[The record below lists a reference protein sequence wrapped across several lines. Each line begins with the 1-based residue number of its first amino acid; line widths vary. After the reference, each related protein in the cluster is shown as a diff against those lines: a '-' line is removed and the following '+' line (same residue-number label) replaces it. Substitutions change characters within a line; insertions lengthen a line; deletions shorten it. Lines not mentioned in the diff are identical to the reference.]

1 MLNLP
6 SFDFKIKTINGRDK
20 IFDFIRKKYVALTPE
35 EWVRQHLLRMFVE
48 FYNVP
53 AGLIG
58 VEKSLKIGTLTLRAD
73 IVIYNKIGTPL
84 VVVEV
89 KTATTALN
97 QNVLDQAS
105 VYNKTLKVKY
115 VILSN
120 GLEHIILKF
129 NEEINGYVRINKMPT
144 YSELTN

>member
-6 SFDFKIKTINGRDK
+6 SFDFNIKTINGRQK

-48 FYNVP
+48 FYGVP

-58 VEKSLKIGTLTLRAD
+58 VEQSLKVGTLSQRAD
-73 IVIYNKIGTPL
+73 IIIYNRNGLPI

-89 KTATTALN
+89 KTSTTALT
-97 QNVLDQAS
+97 QQVLDQAS
-105 VYNKTLKVKY
+105 RYNKALNVKY

-129 NEEINGYVRINKMPT
+129 NSELNGYIRIEKMPN
-144 YSELTN
+144 YNELIN